1 MHMLKGGQC
10 SALAM
15 VVAGAVA
22 GAVAGVSTGAAQ
34 AQQAGLLEEVIVTA
48 QKRAQNV
55 QDVPVSVATLSGEKL
70 DVLGSAGAD
79 IRFLSARIPS
89 LQIESSFGR
98 TFPRFYIRGLG
109 NSDFDLNASQ
119 PVSLIYDEVVLENPI
134 LKGFPVFDL
143 ERIEVLRGPQ
153 GTLFGRNTPAG
164 IVKFDSRKPSHE
176 TDGYVSLSYGR
187 FNQVDFEG
195 AVGGSIIEDVLS
207 ARVSVLY
214 QHRDD
219 WVDNV
224 QNGPGDD
231 LEGYD
236 EFAGRLQLLFEPT
249 DRFSALLNVHG
260 RKLDGTARVF
270 RANIVEPGTDNIVQP
285 VPGTGTIVGV
295 PPFGTTL
302 INPEFQDF
310 ERDTVFHDGVNT
322 QDLNEIGA
330 IAKLEY
336 DLGQVTLTSITAYES
351 AELFTRGDIDGGFGS
366 LIGQGFGP
374 DPFNVNTVGPG
385 NIPFDAQTADSLPRH
400 RQITEEFRVSSN
412 ELGRFDFQAGFFY
425 FSEELT
431 IDTLNFDSLA
441 PGQPQNGFSTQSQDT
456 TAWAIF
462 VSVDIEVTD
471 DLTVQ
476 GGVRYS
482 EDERDLVAERPDP
495 VLFGDLVIP
504 PSTAEADDEVVS
516 WDVSARYAV
525 NDDVNVYGRIARSF
539 RAPSIQGRVLFAPFD
554 GTPETNGIS
563 VGDTETIL
571 SFEAGFK
578 AELFDNRARLN
589 AAAFYYEVDNQ
600 QLSAVGGAANIAQL
614 VNADETIGWGF
625 EADLEAAVT
634 ENLLVTAGLSYNNTE
649 IQDEDLQVAVC
660 AGGCTVLD
668 PPGTT
673 PGTAFIDG
681 NRLPQSPRWIFNVTA
696 RYSYPIGVGGELF
709 VFTDWAYRSRVNFF
723 LYDSAEFQD
732 SKLIEG
738 GLRIGY
744 LHNDGRYE
752 IAAFGRNITNDVSRT
767 GGIDFNNLTGF
778 VNEPPVWGIEASYR
792 F

>member
-22 GAVAGVSTGAAQ
+22 SAVAGVSTGAAQ

-270 RANIVEPGTDNIVQP
+270 RANIVVPGTDDI
-285 VPGTGTIVGV
+285 VPG
-295 PPFGTTL
+295 
-302 INPEFQDF
+302 F
-310 ERDTVFHDGVNT
+310 ERDEVNHDGVNT
-322 QDLNEIGA
+322 QDVNEIGA

-336 DLGQVTLTSITAYES
+336 AFDTVTVTSVTGYEN
-351 AELFTRGDIDGGFGS
+351 AEIFTRGDIDGGFGA
-366 LIGQGFGP
+366 GFL
-374 DPFNVNTVGPG
+374 G
-385 NIPFDAQTADSLPRH
+385 NDVPAPIPFDAQTADEIPSLD
-400 RQITEEFRVSSN
+400 QVTQELRVASDGWTRVN
-412 ELGRFDFQAGFFY
+412 WQAGFFY
-425 FSEELT
+425 FHEDVT
-431 IDTLNFDSLA
+431 INTLNFATFA
-441 PGQPQNGFSTQSQDT
+441 PGQPLNGFSTQDQET
-456 TAWAIF
+456 RAWAIF
-462 VSVDIEVTD
+462 ASVEIDVTE
-471 DLTVQ
+471 DLVLQ
-476 GGVRYS
+476 GGVRFS
-482 EDERDLVAERPDP
+482 DDERDFVASRPIPLPFAPQDQI
-495 VLFGDLVIP
+495 IP
-504 PSTAEADDEVVS
+504 PTAESTSDQVIS
-516 WDVSARYAV
+516 WDVAARYQI

-539 RAPSIQGRVLFAPFD
+539 RAPSIQGRVLFAEFD

-589 AAAFYYEVDNQ
+589 AAAFYYEVNDQ
-600 QLSAVGGAANIAQL
+600 QLSAVGGATNIAQL
-614 VNADETIGWGF
+614 VNADETVGWGF

-668 PPGTT
+668 PVGTT
-673 PGTAFIDG
+673 PDAAFIDG